1 MAELFAGIL
10 QPLVGNLVKVWT
22 WTSSSPVGISY
33 TSSCT
38 SMWSFLFS
46 LILFVV
52 VIVTCLGL
60 FVSRRMNHA
69 VWDFFP
75 GLSLWLWDIF
85 CSKILRNDSRRGK
98 ESVAGSS
105 KHIALQEVQFF
116 TTWIPKS
123 TLLDTPI
130 LRDSDR
136 LTERPWVLTIYINH
150 SGGNLVHIHK
160 HSDAWCLN
168 DPLQSMFR
176 WFEYT
181 EWRKPLISYPDPLK
195 EKQSEIWVRD

>member
-10 QPLVGNLVKVWT
+10 EPLVGNLVKARTGLRARRLELVT
-22 WTSSSPVGISY
+22 LRVAPRCDLS
-33 TSSCT
+33 
-38 SMWSFLFS
+38 FS
-46 LILFVV
+46 LWFSLLLLLLLVLVYF
-52 VIVTCLGL
+52 
-60 FVSRRMNHA
+60 FPRMNHA

-75 GLSLWLWDIF
+75 GLSLWLWHIF
-85 CSKILRNDSRRGK
+85 CSTILRNDSRQGK

-105 KHIALQEVQFF
+105 KHTTLQEVQFF
-116 TTWIPKS
+116 TTWILKS

-160 HSDAWCLN
+160 HSDAWWLN

-181 EWRKPLISYPDPLK
+181 EWRKPLISYPDPLR
-195 EKQSEIWVRD
+195 EKQSKIWVRD

>member
-1 MAELFAGIL
+1 
-10 QPLVGNLVKVWT
+10 
-22 WTSSSPVGISY
+22 
-33 TSSCT
+33 
-38 SMWSFLFS
+38 MWSFLFS

-60 FVSRRMNHA
+60 FFSSNESCSMGFFSRAQFMALTHLLFEDPSQR
-69 VWDFFP
+69 FST
-75 GLSLWLWDIF
+75 G
-85 CSKILRNDSRRGK
+85 KSR
-98 ESVAGSS
+98 SVAGSS
-105 KHIALQEVQFF
+105 KHITLQEVQFF

-160 HSDAWCLN
+160 HSDAWWLN

-181 EWRKPLISYPDPLK
+181 EWRKPLISYPDPLR

>member
-10 QPLVGNLVKVWT
+10 EPLVGNLVKVWT

-60 FVSRRMNHA
+60 FFSSNESCSMG
-69 VWDFFP
+69 FFP
-75 GLSLWLWDIF
+75 GLSIWLWHIF
-85 CSKILRNDSRRGK
+85 CSKILRNDPRRVK
-98 ESVAGSS
+98 ESVASSS
-105 KHIALQEVQFF
+105 KHITLQEVQFF
-116 TTWIPKS
+116 TTWIPMS
-123 TLLDTPI
+123 TLLGTTI
-130 LRDSDR
+130 LWDSDR
-136 LTERPWVLTIYINH
+136 LTERPWVLTTYINH

-160 HSDAWCLN
+160 H
-168 DPLQSMFR
+168 F
-176 WFEYT
+176 
-181 EWRKPLISYPDPLK
+181 
-195 EKQSEIWVRD
+195 